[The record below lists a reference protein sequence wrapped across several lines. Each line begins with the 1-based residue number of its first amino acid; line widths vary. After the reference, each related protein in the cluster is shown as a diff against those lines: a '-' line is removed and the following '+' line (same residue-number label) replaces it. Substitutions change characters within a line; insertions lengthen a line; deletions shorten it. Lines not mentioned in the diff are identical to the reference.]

1 MNRELPANTTL
12 SHYLVASRIGAGVM
26 GDVYLAHDTKLD
38 RKVALKLVPLD
49 LDLRRQEKTG
59 NYILMLVVG
68 HPN

>member
-1 MNRELPANTTL
+1 MNRELAANTSL
-12 SHYLVASRIGAGVM
+12 SHYLVAPRIGAGVM

-38 RKVALKLVPLD
+38 RKVALKLLPLH